1 MEEKK
6 KILLKQSGNN
16 SQQYQSAGNMTIINE
31 SSSPNYKQYLKLV
44 EEFEKELESGEIEFR
59 EFIDKIQHYTSN
71 IDEEVIGL
79 EKKLE
84 NGGFQNDYSWAKEMK
99 EYYFKKIT
107 ENSLSKATQK
117 IHAFI
122 LARVCILF
130 NFHVRGAIN
139 DGVPKDIIRKLI
151 VTQVVQPVQA
161 MLGENNVL
169 DLYDDDIASMIYF
182 LTGNCHIKWN

>member
-1 MEEKK
+1 MEPKK
-6 KILLKQSGNN
+6 VILKQSGDN
-16 SQQYQSAGNMTIINE
+16 SHQYQAAGNMTIINE
-31 SSSPNYKQYLKLV
+31 KSSPNYNQYLKLV

-79 EKKLE
+79 EKKLQ
-84 NGGFQNDYSWAKEMK
+84 NGGFQNDYAWANEMK

-107 ENSLSKATQK
+107 ENGLSKATQK

-122 LARVCILF
+122 LARVCVLF
-130 NFHVRGAIN
+130 NIHVRGAIN
-139 DGVPKDIIRKLI
+139 DGVPKEIVRKLI
-151 VTQVVQPVQA
+151 ISQVIQPVQE

-169 DLYDDDIASMIYF
+169 DLYDDDITSMIYF